1 MVNTPQNPATATTSP
16 LPDRVLQLTIE
27 LLDEERRKKASNK
40 AFSDEIK
47 RLKAEIKDA
56 IEGPNAAREDDE
68 EADAD

>member
-1 MVNTPQNPATATTSP
+1 MATPQNPATTTVSP

-56 IEGPNAAREDDE
+56 IQGPDTAREADE
-68 EADAD
+68 EADAE